1 MTRSGV
7 LKWLSALLLASLFYS
22 LAPRD
27 ISVHLP
33 LYLALTAGAVVIRVF
48 DLSCWRRLC
57 RPYVT
62 RSPTG
67 HRLGQYSYR
76 CLLPGHLFDARF
88 SSPARRTRHFRRA
101 ALVGFPLCFF
111 RGVPNAGVG
120 LSRARVLV
128 LTSARS

>member
-7 LKWLSALLLASLFYS
+7 LKRLSALLLASLFYS
-22 LAPRD
+22 LGPRD

-62 RSPTG
+62 
-67 HRLGQYSYR
+67 
-76 CLLPGHLFDARF
+76 
-88 SSPARRTRHFRRA
+88 
-101 ALVGFPLCFF
+101 
-111 RGVPNAGVG
+111 
-120 LSRARVLV
+120 
-128 LTSARS
+128 